1 MTCIERAASSAAG
14 TPGGMGSPSAG
25 PPFDSGSPIAARL
38 SRLVRPRSI
47 AVIGGREA
55 GRVVEQCDRMG
66 FAGALWPVH
75 PERATVAG
83 RPAFRSVSALPAPPD
98 AAFVGVNRHATVEVV
113 GVLSRMGA
121 GGAVCYASG
130 FLEAGDGGALQR
142 ALVEAAGEMPI
153 IGPNCY
159 GLINFLDGAPLWPDQ
174 HGGRRLGADGRG
186 VAIVTQSSNIAI
198 SMTMQRRALPIAY
211 VVTAGNQAQLGVS
224 RLASAFLE
232 DERVSALGL
241 HVEGFDS
248 VAGFEALARE
258 ARARSV
264 PVVVMKAGRSE
275 RGRAATLSHTASVAG
290 SDAGAEAFLRRLG
303 FARVHGVPEFLEALK
318 LFHVHGALDSPRL
331 GAMCCSG
338 GEAGLLADSAEGTGV
353 ALPDLAPEHAAAV
366 GATVHPLV
374 TVANPLDYH
383 TFSWGDEAALAG
395 TFTAFAR
402 GGFDATLL
410 VLDFPRPDRCEDADW
425 WVAANAFGRAM
436 EAAGAKGVVAAT
448 LGENLPEETA
458 AKLMERGIAPLGGV
472 REAFAAIEC
481 AAAVGEAW
489 RAPPGAPL
497 LAGGCPPGS
506 SHDDPQ
512 GRHQPGAPL
521 RTGGRPPGSPHD
533 DSQAR
538 RQPGAP
544 LPADGCLPGSSHGE
558 LQARYQPGAPLRA
571 GERLPDALVLLD
583 EAVSKARLAA
593 FGVAIPPGAV
603 ARSEDEAVA
612 VAASLGGSVAVKAL
626 GIAHKTERGAVRLG
640 LSEPGEI
647 REATRELLALGGGG
661 GGGGGGESGGS
672 GSGGDD
678 NDGAAGRLWHRRPR
692 PHGSSG
698 NDGSGSD
705 CDGVLVETERG
716 AVRPGPRG
724 SSEAREATEGLP
736 APGVGDGNGGSY
748 GGGNGSGGGGNGNDD
763 GGGVAGDSGSRV
775 LVERFTP
782 DVVAELIVGLHRDPQ
797 LGLLLTVGSGGTF
810 VELAADSATLLL
822 PVSEAEVRA
831 ALSGLR
837 CAPVLEGYRGRT
849 PADVDAA
856 VAAILGI
863 ARFAVEHRDRLEE
876 LDVNP
881 LGVRA
886 RGRGAVA
893 LDALIRT
900 RETAS

>member
-1 MTCIERAASSAAG
+1 MKSGPGSPSGAG
-14 TPGGMGSPSAG
+14 TPGGMGSPPARPSFDSGPPPGAG
-25 PPFDSGSPIAARL
+25 PPPAASSVAGAAAARL

-47 AVIGGREA
+47 AVVGGREA
-55 GRVVEQCDRMG
+55 ARVVEQCDRMG

-83 RPAFRSVSALPAPPD
+83 RSAFRSVAELPAPPD

-113 GVLSRMGA
+113 AALSRAGA

-174 HGGRRLGADGRG
+174 HGGRRLGADERG
-186 VAIVTQSSNIAI
+186 VAVVTQSSNIAI
-198 SMTMQRRALPIAY
+198 SLTMQRRALPLAY

-232 DERVSALGL
+232 DERVSAIGL

-248 VAGFEALARE
+248 VTGFEALARE
-258 ARARSV
+258 ARARAV

-303 FARVHGVPEFLEALK
+303 FARVHGIPELLEALK
-318 LFHVHGALDSPRL
+318 LLHVHGALGGARL

-338 GEAGLLADSAEGTGV
+338 GEAGVIADAVEGTGV
-353 ALPDLAPEHAAAV
+353 ALPDLAPEHTAAV

-402 GGFDATLL
+402 AGFDATML
-410 VLDFPRPDRCEDADW
+410 VLDFPRTDRCEDAEW
-425 WVAANAFGRAM
+425 WVAANAFERAM
-436 EAAGAKGVVAAT
+436 DAAGARGIIAAT
-448 LGENLPEETA
+448 LGENLSEETA
-458 AKLMERGIAPLGGV
+458 EKLMKRGIAPLAGV
-472 REAFAAIEC
+472 REALTAIEC

-497 LAGGCPPGS
+497 LAGGRPSGP
-506 SHDDPQ
+506 SH
-512 GRHQPGAPL
+512 G
-521 RTGGRPPGSPHD
+521 
-533 DSQAR
+533 DSQVR
-538 RQPGAP
+538 HQPGAP
-544 LPADGCLPGSSHGE
+544 LPADECLSGSSHGDPQVRHQPGAPLPADECLPGSSHGDS
-558 LQARYQPGAPLRA
+558 QVRHQPGAPLPA
-571 GERLPDALVLLD
+571 DECLPGPSHDDPQVRHQPGVPPLADKCLSGAPVLLD
-583 EAVSKARLAA
+583 EAASKARLAT
-593 FGVAIPPGAV
+593 FGVAVPPGAV

-612 VAASLGGSVAVKAL
+612 VAASLGGPVAVKAL

-647 REATRELLALGGGG
+647 REAARELLALGI
-661 GGGGGGESGGS
+661 SGGRD
-672 GSGGDD
+672 GSG
-678 NDGAAGRLWHRRPR
+678 
-692 PHGSSG
+692 G
-698 NDGSGSD
+698 NDGSG
-705 CDGVLVETERG
+705 G
-716 AVRPGPRG
+716 
-724 SSEAREATEGLP
+724 
-736 APGVGDGNGGSY
+736 
-748 GGGNGSGGGGNGNDD
+748 GNDD
-763 GGGVAGDSGSRV
+763 GGSGDSGGV

-797 LGLLLTVGSGGTF
+797 LGLLLTVGSGGTL

-837 CAPVLEGYRGRT
+837 CAPVLEGYRGRA

-856 VAAILGI
+856 VAAVLGI

-881 LGVRA
+881 LGVCA
-886 RGRGAVA
+886 RGSGAVA

-900 RETAS
+900 REAAS

>member
-1 MTCIERAASSAAG
+1 MTCIERAAPSVAVAA
-14 TPGGMGSPSAG
+14 
-25 PPFDSGSPIAARL
+25 AARL

-55 GRVVEQCDRMG
+55 ARVVEQCDRMG

-83 RPAFRSVSALPAPPD
+83 RPAFRSVAELPAPPD
-98 AAFVGVNRHATVEVV
+98 AAFVGVNRHATVEVIAA
-113 GVLSRMGA
+113 LSRAGA

-174 HGGRRLGADGRG
+174 HGGRRLGADERG

-198 SMTMQRRALPIAY
+198 SLTMQRRALPLAY

-232 DERVSALGL
+232 DERVSAIGL

-258 ARARSV
+258 ARARAV

-303 FARVHGVPEFLEALK
+303 FARVHGIPELLEALK
-318 LFHVHGALDSPRL
+318 LLHVHGALGGARL
-331 GAMCCSG
+331 GTMCCSG
-338 GEAGLLADSAEGTGV
+338 GEAGVIADAVEGTGV
-353 ALPDLAPEHAAAV
+353 ALPDLASEHAAAV

-402 GGFDATLL
+402 AGFDATML
-410 VLDFPRPDRCEDADW
+410 VLDFPRTDRCEDAEW
-425 WVAANAFGRAM
+425 WVAANAFERAM
-436 EAAGAKGVVAAT
+436 DAAGARGIIAAT
-448 LGENLPEETA
+448 LGENLSEETA
-458 AKLMERGIAPLGGV
+458 ERLIGRGIAPLAGV
-472 REAFAAIEC
+472 REALAAIEC

-489 RAPPGAPL
+489 RAPLGAPL
-497 LAGGCPPGS
+497 LTGGRPSGP
-506 SHDDPQ
+506 SHGDSQ
-512 GRHQPGAPL
+512 VRHQPGAPRL
-521 RTGGRPPGSPHD
+521 ADECLS
-533 DSQAR
+533 
-538 RQPGAP
+538 GAP
-544 LPADGCLPGSSHGE
+544 
-558 LQARYQPGAPLRA
+558 
-571 GERLPDALVLLD
+571 VLLD
-583 EAVSKARLAA
+583 EAASKARLAA
-593 FGVAIPPGAV
+593 FGVVVPPGAV
-603 ARSEDEAVA
+603 ARNEDEAVA
-612 VAASLGGSVAVKAL
+612 VAASLGGPVAVKAL
-626 GIAHKTERGAVRLG
+626 GIAHKTERGAVMLG
-640 LSEPGEI
+640 LSEPGEV
-647 REATRELLALGGGG
+647 REAARELLALGGDGVGG
-661 GGGGGGESGGS
+661 GDGHDGSGGGS
-672 GSGGDD
+672 GSGD
-678 NDGAAGRLWHRRPR
+678 
-692 PHGSSG
+692 
-698 NDGSGSD
+698 
-705 CDGVLVETERG
+705 
-716 AVRPGPRG
+716 
-724 SSEAREATEGLP
+724 
-736 APGVGDGNGGSY
+736 
-748 GGGNGSGGGGNGNDD
+748 
-763 GGGVAGDSGSRV
+763 RV

-797 LGLLLTVGSGGTF
+797 LGLLLTVGSGGTL

-822 PVSEAEVRA
+822 PVSEADVRA

-837 CAPVLEGYRGRT
+837 CAPVLEGYRGRA

-856 VAAILGI
+856 VAAVLGI

-881 LGVRA
+881 LGVCA
-886 RGRGAVA
+886 RGSGAVA

-900 RETAS
+900 REAAS

>member
-1 MTCIERAASSAAG
+1 MKSGPESPSGAG
-14 TPGGMGSPSAG
+14 TPGGMGSPPANPS
-25 PPFDSGSPIAARL
+25 FDSGPPSGASPPSAASSVAGAAAARL

-55 GRVVEQCDRMG
+55 ARVAEQCDRMG

-75 PERATVAG
+75 PERGTVAG
-83 RPAFRSVSALPAPPD
+83 RPAFRSVAELPAPPD

-113 GVLSRMGA
+113 AALSRAGA

-174 HGGRRLGADGRG
+174 HGGRRLGADRRG

-198 SMTMQRRALPIAY
+198 SLTMQRRALPLAY

-232 DERVSALGL
+232 DERVSAIGL

-258 ARARSV
+258 ARARAV

-303 FARVHGVPEFLEALK
+303 FARVHGIPELLEALK
-318 LFHVHGALDSPRL
+318 LLHVHGALGGARL

-338 GEAGLLADSAEGTGV
+338 GEAGVIADAVEGTGV

-402 GGFDATLL
+402 AGFDATML
-410 VLDFPRPDRCEDADW
+410 VLDFPRTDRCEDAEW
-425 WVAANAFGRAM
+425 WVAANAFERAM
-436 EAAGAKGVVAAT
+436 DAAGARGIIAAT
-448 LGENLPEETA
+448 LGENLSEETA
-458 AKLMERGIAPLGGV
+458 ERLIGRGIAPLAGV
-472 REAFAAIEC
+472 REALTAIEC

-497 LAGGCPPGS
+497 LASGCPPGA
-506 SHDDPQ
+506 SHGNPQ
-512 GRHQPGAPL
+512 ARHQPGAPL
-521 RTGGRPPGSPHD
+521 LADECLSALSHGDPP
-533 DSQAR
+533 
-538 RQPGAP
+538 
-544 LPADGCLPGSSHGE
+544 LADECLPGPSHDDP
-558 LQARYQPGAPLRA
+558 QVRHQPGVPPLADKCLSGAP
-571 GERLPDALVLLD
+571 VLLN
-583 EAVSKARLAA
+583 EATSKARLAA
-593 FGVAIPPGAV
+593 FGVVVPPGAV
-603 ARSEDEAVA
+603 ARNEDEAVA
-612 VAASLGGSVAVKAL
+612 VAASLGGPVAVKAL

-647 REATRELLALGGGG
+647 REAARELLALGIGGG
-661 GGGGGGESGGS
+661 RD
-672 GSGGDD
+672 GSGG
-678 NDGAAGRLWHRRPR
+678 
-692 PHGSSG
+692 G
-698 NDGSGSD
+698 NDGSG
-705 CDGVLVETERG
+705 G
-716 AVRPGPRG
+716 
-724 SSEAREATEGLP
+724 
-736 APGVGDGNGGSY
+736 
-748 GGGNGSGGGGNGNDD
+748 GNDD
-763 GGGVAGDSGSRV
+763 GGSGDSGGV

-782 DVVAELIVGLHRDPQ
+782 DVMAELIVGLHRDPQ
-797 LGLLLTVGSGGTF
+797 LGLLLTVGSGGTL

-837 CAPVLEGYRGRT
+837 CAPVLEGYRGRA

-856 VAAILGI
+856 VAAVLGI

-881 LGVRA
+881 LGVCA
-886 RGRGAVA
+886 RGSGAGA
-893 LDALIRT
+893 LDALIRI
-900 RETAS
+900 REAAS

>member
-1 MTCIERAASSAAG
+1 MTCIEHTASSAAG

-47 AVIGGREA
+47 AVVGGREA

-113 GVLSRMGA
+113 GVLSRMGV

-318 LFHVHGALDSPRL
+318 LLHVHGALDGPRL

-395 TFTAFAR
+395 TFTAFACA
-402 GGFDATLL
+402 GFDATLL

-425 WVAANAFGRAM
+425 WVAADAFGRAM

-458 AKLMERGIAPLGGV
+458 ERLMERGIAPLGGV

-497 LAGGCPPGS
+497 LASGCPPGS

-512 GRHQPGAPL
+512 GRHQSGAPL
-521 RTGGRPPGSPHD
+521 G
-533 DSQAR
+533 
-538 RQPGAP
+538 
-544 LPADGCLPGSSHGE
+544 
-558 LQARYQPGAPLRA
+558 A

-583 EAVSKARLAA
+583 EAASKVRLAA
-593 FGVAIPPGAV
+593 FGVTIPPGAV

-612 VAASLGGSVAVKAL
+612 VAASLGVPVAVKAL
-626 GIAHKTERGAVRLG
+626 GIAHKTEHGAVRLG
-640 LSEPGEI
+640 LREPEKI
-647 REATRELLALGGGG
+647 REAARELLALGGGG
-661 GGGGGGESGGS
+661 GRSGAGGGSDGGSGESGGS

-724 SSEAREATEGLP
+724 PSEAREATEGLP

-763 GGGVAGDSGSRV
+763 GGGVTGDSGSRV

-822 PVSEAEVRA
+822 PVSEAEVRV

-837 CAPVLEGYRGRT
+837 CAPVLEGYRGRA

>member
-1 MTCIERAASSAAG
+1 MSTRTMRPWIRGDGGPEPVPPSGSSPSDAGMPSAASSAAG
-14 TPGGMGSPSAG
+14 A
-25 PPFDSGSPIAARL
+25 AARL

-47 AVIGGREA
+47 AVVGGQEA
-55 GRVVEQCDRMG
+55 ARVAEQCDRMG

-75 PERATVAG
+75 PKRATVAG
-83 RPAFRSVSALPAPPD
+83 RPAFRSVADLPAPPD

-113 GVLSRMGA
+113 AALARAGA

-174 HGGRRLGADGRG
+174 HGGRRLGGDGRG

-232 DERVSALGL
+232 DERVSAIGL

-303 FARVHGVPEFLEALK
+303 FARVHGIPEFLEALK
-318 LFHVHGALDSPRL
+318 LLHVHGALGGRRL

-353 ALPDLAPEHAAAV
+353 AFPDPAPEHAAAV

-383 TFSWGDEAALAG
+383 TFSWGDEAALAS
-395 TFTAFAR
+395 TFSAFAR
-402 GGFDATLL
+402 AGFDATML
-410 VLDFPRPDRCEDADW
+410 VLDFPRTDRCDDADW
-425 WVAANAFGRAM
+425 WTAAHAFARAM
-436 EAAGAKGVVAAT
+436 EATGAKGIVAAT
-448 LGENLPEETA
+448 LGENLSEETA

-481 AAAVGEAW
+481 AAAVGKAW
-489 RAPPGAPL
+489 RAPPGVPVI
-497 LAGGCPPGS
+497 AGEC
-506 SHDDPQ
+506 
-512 GRHQPGAPL
+512 L
-521 RTGGRPPGSPHD
+521 PGSPHD
-533 DSQAR
+533 DPLAR
-538 RQPGAP
+538 PRSGAP
-544 LPADGCLPGSSHGE
+544 LLADESLPIK
-558 LQARYQPGAPLRA
+558 P
-571 GERLPDALVLLD
+571 VLLD
-583 EAVSKARLAA
+583 EAESKARLAA
-593 FGVAIPPGAV
+593 FGIAVPPGAV
-603 ARSEDEAVA
+603 AHGEDEAVA
-612 VAASLGGSVAVKAL
+612 VAASLGGPVAVKAL
-626 GIAHKTERGAVRLG
+626 GIAHKTEHGAVRLG
-640 LSEPGEI
+640 LRDPGEV
-647 REATRELLALGGGG
+647 REAARELLALGDGIDGGDG
-661 GGGGGGESGGS
+661 DDGSGGS
-672 GSGGDD
+672 RGRGSPGGDGGNDDSGNGDGSGGS
-678 NDGAAGRLWHRRPR
+678 DGVDRGSCGSGRL
-692 PHGSSG
+692 
-698 NDGSGSD
+698 
-705 CDGVLVETERG
+705 
-716 AVRPGPRG
+716 
-724 SSEAREATEGLP
+724 
-736 APGVGDGNGGSY
+736 
-748 GGGNGSGGGGNGNDD
+748 
-763 GGGVAGDSGSRV
+763 

-797 LGLLLTVGSGGTF
+797 LGLLLTVGSGGTL

-822 PVSEAEVRA
+822 PVSEAEIRE

-837 CAPVLEGYRGRT
+837 CAPLLEGYRGRA

-886 RGRGAVA
+886 CGRGAVA

-900 RETAS
+900 REAAS